1 MSLEAERMAFLDG
14 GRLAADGVPFGD
26 LARVRA
32 AVGRGA
38 RWYDAWMQA
47 SQHYEA
53 LAADKTASS
62 ASRGGWLWLGAMSAH
77 AAGLYWLEDAA
88 EKRSAEDRRSRL
100 YEQAAGHLRPRATS
114 VHLQVGFASVPAF
127 LRRPARPRGGRGAT
141 VAAAILLG
149 GLDSTKE
156 ESRLFED
163 LLLARGVATLTFDG
177 PGQGTTA
184 RTVPLG
190 PRFDAWVSAA
200 VTLLASIQGID
211 AARIGLVGR
220 SLGGSYAL
228 QAAAH
233 EPRIRACAAWS
244 PLVRGTSYDAMPEG
258 VRRTFQYACGG
269 LPVAATRSVLTE
281 LLTVTEDASRL
292 ECPTLV
298 THGKLDRIVSPGD
311 MAALEHAAARSV
323 ETVVYEDGSH
333 CCHNI
338 ASVVRPQLADWLSA
352 RLDAARRPEAQ
363 LAGAR

>member
-1 MSLEAERMAFLDG
+1 MSLESERMAFLDG

-26 LARVRA
+26 LVKIRD
-32 AVGRGA
+32 AVGRGV
-38 RWYDAWMQA
+38 RWYDAWMET

-53 LAADKTASS
+53 LAAHERASP

-77 AAGLYWLEDAA
+77 AAQLYWLEDAA
-88 EKRSAEDRRSRL
+88 QKRSAEDRRAAL
-100 YEQAAGHLRPRATS
+100 YERAAGHLRPQAARL
-114 VHLQVGFASVPAF
+114 HLQVGSTRVPAF
-127 LRRPARPRGGRGAT
+127 LRLPASSAGSSG
-141 VAAAILLG
+141 AAAILLG

-156 ESRLFED
+156 ESLAFED

-200 VTLLASIQGID
+200 VTLLASTRGID
-211 AARIGLVGR
+211 AARIGVVGR

-228 QAAAH
+228 QAAADD
-233 EPRIRACAAWS
+233 PRIRACAAWS
-244 PLVRGTSYDAMPEG
+244 PLVRGTSFDTMPEG
-258 VRRTFQYACGG
+258 VCRTFQYACGG
-269 LPVAATRSVLTE
+269 LPVDATRAVLTD
-281 LLTVTEDASRL
+281 LLTVINDASRL

-298 THGKLDRIVSPGD
+298 VHGKLDRIVHADD

-323 ETVVYEDGSH
+323 ETVLYEDGSH

-352 RLDAARRPEAQ
+352 RLGAAAQRHDAH